1 MRKAVSGLRAWLV
14 QRVSA
19 VYMLFFVTF
28 LLIHLTTPGKTVRVE
43 CDSNKL
49 VQMLAGHASRTGS
62 YDNVARK

>member
-1 MRKAVSGLRAWLV
+1 M